1 MARARSAKTPNRR
14 GSVEAI
20 EKRRAG
26 RLFNDVLG
34 GRRVTGKLDGRTE
47 KRRQRLLAE
56 LETGLTRG
64 KRELKPLDVLQRVQE
79 LLELGE
85 SVAAIRRVAKARKAP
100 AAPETLV
107 EIVSQLHKAYN
118 FRTEVYRFVGID
130 DDVLA
135 QAGVVGAPPV
145 RRGRA
150 RSA

>member
-1 MARARSAKTPNRR
+1 
-14 GSVEAI
+14 
-20 EKRRAG
+20 
-26 RLFNDVLG
+26 
-34 GRRVTGKLDGRTE
+34 
-47 KRRQRLLAE
+47 
-56 LETGLTRG
+56 
-64 KRELKPLDVLQRVQE
+64 VQE